1 MSASSVW
8 YRSPSSLLNQMRGA
22 MTIFQT
28 EFPAKLFPAVEE
40 VLFRLKIS
48 LEIGMAAGRSRE
60 TGIEPVP
67 FFLPEMR
74 IFGSGEQGTQ
84 AGGNTGLAESPG
96 GRASFNGKGNPEVM
110 EFADPLIIMFI

>member
-1 MSASSVW
+1 
-8 YRSPSSLLNQMRGA
+8 
-22 MTIFQT
+22 
-28 EFPAKLFPAVEE
+28 
-40 VLFRLKIS
+40 
-48 LEIGMAAGRSRE
+48 MAAGRSRE

-110 EFADPLIIMFI
+110 EFADPLIIMFKQGKGLKRDIPAYFLQLFAYLPQLCPAIPPP

>member
-1 MSASSVW
+1 M
-8 YRSPSSLLNQMRGA
+8 
-22 MTIFQT
+22 
-28 EFPAKLFPAVEE
+28 EE

-48 LEIGMAAGRSRE
+48 LEIGMAAGRSCE